1 MEWRKGYRYLT
12 NDSQG
17 TVTIHLTLEEYT
29 MKKLSLFSAL
39 ALTVAML
46 LPVAVMAAE
55 DSSAPIEKLISE
67 MAANPAQ
74 HKALANYYKEKI
86 VQAKSELASHEKMR
100 KAYVGGSEKSQNM
113 NAGMR
118 KHCDTLIKNTE
129 SSIKAYEALVTEH
142 EALASK
148 KP

>member
-1 MEWRKGYRYLT
+1 
-12 NDSQG
+12 
-17 TVTIHLTLEEYT
+17 
-29 MKKLSLFSAL
+29 MKKLSVFSAF

-46 LPVAVMAAE
+46 FPIVVTAAE
-55 DSSAPIEKLISE
+55 DTSAPIEKLISE

-74 HKALANYYKEKI
+74 HQALANYYKEKI
-86 VQAKSELASHEKMR
+86 VQAKSELAAHEKMR
-100 KAYVGGSEKSQNM
+100 KAYIGGFEKSQHS

>member
-1 MEWRKGYRYLT
+1 
-12 NDSQG
+12 
-17 TVTIHLTLEEYT
+17 
-29 MKKLSLFSAL
+29 MKKLSVFSAF

-46 LPVAVMAAE
+46 FPIVVTAAE
-55 DSSAPIEKLISE
+55 DTSAPIEKLISE

-74 HKALANYYKEKI
+74 HQALANYYKEKI
-86 VQAKSELASHEKMR
+86 VQAKSELAAHEKMR
-100 KAYVGGSEKSQNM
+100 KAYIGGSEKRQHS